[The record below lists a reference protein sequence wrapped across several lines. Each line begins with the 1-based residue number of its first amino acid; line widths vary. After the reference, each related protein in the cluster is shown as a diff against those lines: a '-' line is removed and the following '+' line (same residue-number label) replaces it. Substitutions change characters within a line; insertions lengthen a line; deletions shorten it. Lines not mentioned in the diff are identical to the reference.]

1 MSAPLRND
9 TVPSGLEV
17 HRLSVAQYDAM
28 GQAGVLQPDDHVE
41 LIEGWLVKKMTKNPR
56 HRATTRRVRLRLESI
71 LPEDC
76 YLESQE
82 PLVTADSEP
91 EPDAYVVRGAPE
103 SFELRHPMA
112 ADVSLVVEVADTS
125 LERDRVVK
133 ARIYAQA
140 GIAIYWIVN
149 VEDRR
154 IEVYSR
160 PVGDAYAERTDYV
173 AGTIV
178 PVRLDGVVVAELNVS
193 DIMG

>member
-9 TVPSGLEV
+9 TAPNGLEV
-17 HRLSVAQYDAM
+17 HRLSVAQYEAI
-28 GQAGVLQPDDHVE
+28 GQAGVLQPEDHVE

-56 HRATTRRVRLRLESI
+56 HRATTRRVRLRLESV
-71 LPEDC
+71 LPQGC

-103 SFELRHPMA
+103 GFEQRHPTA

-125 LERDRVVK
+125 LERDRIVK

-140 GIAIYWIVN
+140 RIPIYWIVN
-149 VEDRR
+149 VEGRR

-160 PVGDAYAERTDYV
+160 PDGDAYAERTDYV
-173 AGTIV
+173 WGATV
-178 PVRLDGVVVAELNVS
+178 PVRLDGAVVAELNVS
-193 DIMG
+193 DILG